1 MYILESNLMRV
12 GKYIFKVQNSC
23 SLDKYVFIDF
33 AIPLMIINLY
43 NRNLK
48 CQHLKQGFRF
58 EITV

>member
-1 MYILESNLMRV
+1 MYILEYNLTQLS
-12 GKYIFKVQNSC
+12 KCIFEVLNSC
-23 SLDKYVFIDF
+23 SLEKYLFIDF

-58 EITV
+58 EITI